1 MGQDPAVTNLA
12 CLGEIVMCTQL
23 FLKIYQINQAGIIF
37 KYLKSYLTYIPSDT
51 AEKRFTCRALI
62 RSHTFSWEN
71 TRTGRV
77 GSCPDSGM
85 KILSCE
91 RARLPSAPLDSL
103 GEGDTVK
110 LCSLPPPGA
119 PGWRAGPVG
128 RHDQPTLHL
137 FFICSRLRLTPHHVK
152 YHSQLL
158 EALRR

>member
-1 MGQDPAVTNLA
+1 MGQDPVVTNLA

-23 FLKIYQINQAGIIF
+23 YFKIYQISQAGMI
-37 KYLKSYLTYIPSDT
+37 LKHLSSCLTYIPSDM
-51 AEKRFTCRALI
+51 AKKKFTCRALI

-103 GEGDTVK
+103 EERDTVK
-110 LCSLPPPGA
+110 LCSLSPHLGSPG
-119 PGWRAGPVG
+119 GRAGMWVG
-128 RHDQPTLHL
+128 TTSLCCIYFL
-137 FFICSRLRLTPHHVK
+137 FVLNFGLSPPYQIP
-152 YHSQLL
+152 
-158 EALRR
+158 